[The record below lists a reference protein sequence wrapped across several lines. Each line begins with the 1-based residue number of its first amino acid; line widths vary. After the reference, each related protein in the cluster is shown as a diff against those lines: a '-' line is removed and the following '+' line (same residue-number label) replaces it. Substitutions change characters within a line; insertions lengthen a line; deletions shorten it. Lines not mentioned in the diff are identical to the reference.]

1 MRPYLR
7 PRGCPCDLVEMLWAV
22 FEVCVAF
29 QPFPPAWQTLRLG
42 HAGVLGRG
50 KAPLTSPGKTLRN
63 LHLRHTFVDL
73 SDVDFLVEFHVEDLR
88 KNARVPDFGPATE
101 TLRRVRILEMPTEA
115 QNQYK
120 GAAVPLE
127 DFTALQNLTHL
138 EQLEIRVN
146 TAKIKVPSLKE
157 ARTSWADQQ

>member
-1 MRPYLR
+1 
-7 PRGCPCDLVEMLWAV
+7 
-22 FEVCVAF
+22 
-29 QPFPPAWQTLRLG
+29 
-42 HAGVLGRG
+42 
-50 KAPLTSPGKTLRN
+50 
-63 LHLRHTFVDL
+63 
-73 SDVDFLVEFHVEDLR
+73 
-88 KNARVPDFGPATE
+88 
-101 TLRRVRILEMPTEA
+101 MPTEA
-115 QNQYK
+115 QNQYT